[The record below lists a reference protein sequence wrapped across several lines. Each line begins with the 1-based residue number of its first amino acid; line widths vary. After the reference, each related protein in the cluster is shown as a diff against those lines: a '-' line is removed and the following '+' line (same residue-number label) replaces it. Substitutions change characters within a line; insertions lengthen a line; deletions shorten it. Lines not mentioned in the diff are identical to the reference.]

1 MRAPLHLWIIASL
14 SLMWNLIGAAD
25 YTLTQMRADFYMAG
39 FTPEQIAYFTSFP
52 AWVQG
57 AWALAVWSSVLGSLL
72 LLFRSGW
79 AVVVFAFSFAAMLAT
94 ALHNYVLDDVRLSD
108 IAGPEA
114 IWFSLVIAV
123 VALGEWFYARKMR
136 QTGVIG

>member
-1 MRAPLHLWIIASL
+1 MRTPLHLWIIASL
-14 SLMWNLIGAAD
+14 SLFWNLIGAAD
-25 YTLTQMRADFYMAG
+25 YTLTQMRADFYLAG

-57 AWALAVWSSVLGSLL
+57 AWALAVWSSVAGSLL
-72 LLFRSGW
+72 LLARSGW
-79 AVVVFAFSFAAMLAT
+79 AVAVFAFSFAAMLVT
-94 ALHNYVLDDVRLSD
+94 ALHNYLLDDVRLSD

-114 IWFSLVIAV
+114 IWFSLAIAV
-123 VALGEWFYARKMR
+123 VALSEWLYARRMR

>member
-1 MRAPLHLWIIASL
+1 MRTPLHLWIIASL
-14 SLMWNLIGAAD
+14 SLFWNLIGAAD
-25 YTLTQMRADFYMAG
+25 YTLTQMRADFYLAG

-57 AWALAVWSSVLGSLL
+57 AWALAVWASVAGSLL
-72 LLFRSGW
+72 LLARSGW
-79 AVVVFAFSFAAMLAT
+79 AVAVFAFSFAAMLVT
-94 ALHNYVLDDVRLSD
+94 ALHNYLLDDVKLSD

-114 IWFSLVIAV
+114 IWFSLAIAV
-123 VALGEWFYARKMR
+123 VALGEWLYARRMR